1 MSPPTS
7 AREPRLTG
15 ALGTFYFASFAALGL
30 QAPYFPLWLEAHGFQ
45 GLAMG
50 FIAALTPAMSFFGPP
65 LVGALADARGARGN
79 LLSAACALSCSGMAG
94 LCLAELWG
102 AGSRLLVV
110 SCAALIFAACRSPII
125 MLADRITLEHGGNYG
140 RRRVWGSV
148 GFMLAA
154 AGFGRWCPPGSWR
167 WLPGFVALAL
177 ALAFVQSLRLPRQ
190 RGAARVEQG
199 AARRWLPGRTFL
211 PFAVCTALSAASVSS
226 YDLCGP
232 LLFRDLGASG
242 DTIGLLYGTAVLA
255 EVGLLATAGP
265 LLARMGPERML
276 VVSYAAAAVRWL
288 GMAWLTSTW
297 LAFVLQPLH
306 AFSFAL
312 TWLSSLEYVRR
323 ASGPEAFGGAQGGF
337 MAAHAVGGVAGML
350 TWGPLYS
357 SSGGGAV
364 FLGAASLSSAAAV
377 LALTTLV
384 RRPRSLE
391 LASSQT

>member
-1 MSPPTS
+1 
-7 AREPRLTG
+7 
-15 ALGTFYFASFAALGL
+15 
-30 QAPYFPLWLEAHGFQ
+30 
-45 GLAMG
+45 
-50 FIAALTPAMSFFGPP
+50 
-65 LVGALADARGARGN
+65 
-79 LLSAACALSCSGMAG
+79 
-94 LCLAELWG
+94 
-102 AGSRLLVV
+102 
-110 SCAALIFAACRSPII
+110 

-154 AGFGRWCPPGSWR
+154 AGFGRWCPPESWR
-167 WLPGFVALAL
+167 WLPGLVATAL
-177 ALAFVQSLRLPRQ
+177 ALAFLQSLRLPRQ
-190 RGAARVEQG
+190 HGPANRDPGLP
-199 AARRWLPGRTFL
+199 RRWLSGRAFL

-226 YDLCGP
+226 YDLCGA
-232 LLFRDLGASG
+232 LFFRDLGASG

-265 LLARMGPERML
+265 LLSRVGPERML

-288 GMAWLTSTW
+288 GMAGLGSTA

-312 TWLSSLEYVRR
+312 TWISSLEYVRR
-323 ASGPEAFGGAQGGF
+323 AAGPAAFGGAQGGF
-337 MAAHAVGGVAGML
+337 MAAHAIGGVVGML

-364 FLGAASLSSAAAV
+364 FLGAASLSSAAAL

-384 RRPRSLE
+384 RRPRLLA

>member
-15 ALGTFYFASFAALGL
+15 ALGTFYFAAFAALGL
-30 QAPYFPLWLEAHGFQ
+30 QAPYFPLWLEAHGVE

-65 LVGALADARGARGN
+65 LIGALADARGARGN

-102 AGSRLLVV
+102 VGGRLSLVF
-110 SCAALIFAACRSPII
+110 CGALIFAACRSPII
-125 MLADRITLEHGGNYG
+125 MLVDRITLEAGGNYG

-154 AGFGRWCPPGSWR
+154 AGFGRWCPPESWR
-167 WLPGFVALAL
+167 WLPGFVTLAL
-177 ALAFVQSLRLPRQ
+177 ALAFIQSLRLPRQ
-190 RGAARVEQG
+190 RAALLTASGQ
-199 AARRWLPGRTFL
+199 ARRWWPGRAFL
-211 PFAVCTALSAASVSS
+211 PFAVCSALSAASVSS

-232 LLFRDLGASG
+232 LFFRDLGASG

-265 LLARMGPERML
+265 LLSRVGPERML
-276 VVSYAAAAVRWL
+276 VVSYAAAAARWL
-288 GMAWLTSTW
+288 GMAWLGSTW
-297 LAFVLQPLH
+297 LAFALQPLH

-312 TWLSSLEYVRR
+312 TWISSLEYVRR
-323 ASGPEAFGGAQGGF
+323 VSGPAAFGGAQGGF
-337 MAAHAVGGVAGML
+337 MAAHAVGGVIGML
-350 TWGPLYS
+350 TWGPLYA
-357 SSGGGAV
+357 SSGGAVV
-364 FLGAASLSSAAAV
+364 FLGAAALSSGAAL
-377 LALTTLV
+377 LAFTTLV
-384 RRPRSLE
+384 RRPRSLA